1 MFMGVISEDLEKFD
15 SFQITGLMTGM
26 FGPERDRLETELNS
40 VVVAS
45 SRPLRLDSTGVIIIK
60 VIAAAHYGQSFLDV
74 LCTTAE
80 IREINTFK
88 ATRRR
93 YEKLAG
99 KLAAKILA
107 YEAIRRWFGVRCPLQ
122 AIQILSQSGP
132 PRISVPGNT
141 RLNAQLEKLY
151 FSLSHSG
158 DLVCAAVAC
167 HPVGIDVEKI
177 QPLSGE
183 MVLEICE
190 ENIRETMA
198 NYRQRAQAAGLT
210 PEALPI
216 VVFTQKEA
224 VLKAAGV
231 GIIRGLAEVELSSF
245 ALDATID
252 ACCFGSKYKILSID
266 SDGYIFSLAQ
276 RIE

>member
-1 MFMGVISEDLEKFD
+1 MIMGVTREDLEKFD
-15 SFQITGLMTGM
+15 SFQVTGLMTGM

-45 SRPLRLDSTGVIIIK
+45 SRPLRLDSTGVIIVK
-60 VIAAAHYGQSFLDV
+60 VIAAAHYGQSFLDI
-74 LCTTAE
+74 LYTTAE
-80 IREINTFK
+80 IREINAFK

-122 AIQILSQSGP
+122 AIQVLSQSGP
-132 PRISVPGNT
+132 PGISVPGNT

-177 QPLSGE
+177 QPLSE
-183 MVLEICE
+183 ETVLEICE
-190 ENIRETMA
+190 ENIREAMA
-198 NYRQRAQAAGLT
+198 NYRQRTQAAGLV

-231 GIIRGLAEVELSSF
+231 GIIRGLAEVELLSF
-245 ALDATID
+245 ALGAMVD

-266 SDGYIFSLAQ
+266 SDGYIFSLTQ